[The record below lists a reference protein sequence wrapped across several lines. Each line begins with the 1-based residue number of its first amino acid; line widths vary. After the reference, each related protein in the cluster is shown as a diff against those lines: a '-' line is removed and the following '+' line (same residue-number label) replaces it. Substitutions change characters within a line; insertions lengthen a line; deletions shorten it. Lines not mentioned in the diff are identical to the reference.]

1 MKTYN
6 PQSSSVS
13 SSIGAWVN
21 YSGASAT
28 ELQRTRQQVFADF
41 PDSVIIDGSDD
52 WNDPIYRRP
61 QAFLEKLGIKPLA
74 FYHSGISGITR
85 SGAVVSKD
93 DFIVLEQKYSESF
106 KSQILVNNCKLYYPG
121 ENQ

>member
-1 MKTYN
+1 MRTYN

-21 YSGASAT
+21 YSGASAVAF
-28 ELQRTRQQVFADF
+28 QKTRQQVFADF
-41 PDSVIIDGSDD
+41 PDSVIVDGSDD

-61 QAFLEKLGIKPLA
+61 QAFLEKLDIKPLA
-74 FYHSGISGITR
+74 FYHSGASGITR
-85 SGAVVSKD
+85 SGVVISKN

-106 KSQILVNNCKLYYPG
+106 KSQSLRKNCKVYVSD
-121 ENQ
+121 EV

>member
-1 MKTYN
+1 MRTYN

-21 YSGASAT
+21 YSGASAA

-41 PDSVIIDGSDD
+41 PDSVIVDGSDD

-85 SGAVVSKD
+85 SGAVISKN
-93 DFIVLEQKYSESF
+93 DFIALEQKYSESF
-106 KSQILVNNCKLYYPG
+106 NSQSLRNNCKVYSSN
-121 ENQ
+121 EQV

>member
-21 YSGASAT
+21 YSGASAAAF
-28 ELQRTRQQVFADF
+28 QKTRQQVFVDF
-41 PDSVIIDGSDD
+41 PDSVIVDGSDD
-52 WNDPIYRRP
+52 WNDPIYKRP
-61 QAFLEKLGIKPLA
+61 QAFLEKLDIKPLA
-74 FYHSGISGITR
+74 FYHSGASGITR
-85 SGAVVSKD
+85 SGVVVSKD
-93 DFIVLEQKYSESF
+93 DFIVLEQKYSENF
-106 KSQILVNNCKLYYPG
+106 KSQILANNCKLYYPG

>member
-21 YSGASAT
+21 YSGASAA
-28 ELQRTRQQVFADF
+28 ELQKTRQQVFADF
-41 PDSVIIDGSDD
+41 PDSVIVDGSDD

-61 QAFLEKLGIKPLA
+61 QAFLEKLDIKPLA

-85 SGAVVSKD
+85 SGVVISKN
-93 DFIVLEQKYSESF
+93 DFIVLEQKYSENF